1 VDAVAIRNL
10 VVRYSLAIDDERIDE
25 VAAMFTPDATF
36 AARYGEPLRGR
47 ESIAAFLA
55 ENAAGQEASVHTV
68 AGHLIEPDGAGQ
80 AVGIVQVL
88 AELDKGGETLHF
100 SLRCHDRYRELE
112 GRWLFA
118 HRGIVVQ
125 GGAVRDPETA
135 YVLERLWGSQ
145 AVPGAGPYPVND

>member
-1 VDAVAIRNL
+1 VDAAALRNL
-10 VVRYSLAIDDERIDE
+10 VVRYGLAIDDERIDE
-25 VAAMFTPDATF
+25 VAAMFTPDASF

-55 ENAAGQEASVHTV
+55 ENAAGQERSIHTI
-68 AGHLIEPDGAGQ
+68 AGHLIEPDGDGR

-88 AELDKGGETLHF
+88 AELDKGGETLRF
-100 SLRCHDRYRELE
+100 VLRCHDRYRELE

-118 HRGIVVQ
+118 HRGIVVH

-135 YVLERLWGSQ
+135 YVLERIWGTPAAS
-145 AVPGAGPYPVND
+145 GAGAISC